1 MNEPIANSQL
11 PIPNSPLPLVA
22 CLTCT
27 YGRFQRMRE
36 CLAFFLAQDYPAKR
50 LFILNNH
57 PTPLRCD
64 LPDVTVFN
72 EPSDEPGIPRQR
84 LLELAI
90 RNSQLPIDFV
100 HTWDDDDAWLPWHL
114 SQAVRQ
120 ITVHRRGAEYA
131 ENGVFQGKDVA
142 VLGDLPF
149 GRELRVERRASA
161 VQIAAWKPAR
171 SWIHF
176 TRTGDY
182 KLNSNNYE
190 ASMIVHFAEMLTIGY
205 AKASGNEHRP
215 LLDALKENDALG
227 TTEVG
232 ARSSYI
238 YSWRGDLT
246 HASAPLGS
254 SPRETWDATLPQ
266 RDAAWRKL
274 QTDPGDGETPLT
286 PADIGPRYLDL
297 LAHCRSGLSEFE
309 ALELSALL
317 DRYLTAEAQSSQRTG
332 IQK

>member
-1 MNEPIANSQL
+1 MEDGKAMTE
-11 PIPNSPLPLVA
+11 PLVA

-57 PTPLRCD
+57 PVPLRCD
-64 LPDVTVFN
+64 LPDVTIFN
-72 EPSDEPGIPRQR
+72 EPSDEPGIPRNR
-84 LLELAI
+84 LFAKVGKEF
-90 RNSQLPIDFV
+90 DYV

-114 SQAVRQ
+114 SQALRQ
-120 ITVHRRGAEYA
+120 ME
-131 ENGVFQGKDVA
+131 VA
-142 VLGDLPF
+142 DIRAQ
-149 GRELRVERRASA
+149 RE
-161 VQIAAWKPAR
+161 IAAWKPAR
-171 SWIHF
+171 SWIRF
-176 TRTGDY
+176 TRTGEY
-182 KLNSNNYE
+182 KLNANNYE
-190 ASMIVHFAEMLTIGY
+190 ASMLVFKYYVETVGY
-205 AKASGNEHRP
+205 AVASGNEHRK
-215 LLDALKENDALG
+215 LLDALKADKALA

-232 ARSSYI
+232 ARASYI

-274 QTDPGDGETPLT
+274 QTDPGDGVTPLT
-286 PADIGPRYLDL
+286 PADIRPRYRDL

-309 ALELSALL
+309 ALELHQLL
-317 DRYLTAEAQSSQRTG
+317 ARYC
-332 IQK
+332 